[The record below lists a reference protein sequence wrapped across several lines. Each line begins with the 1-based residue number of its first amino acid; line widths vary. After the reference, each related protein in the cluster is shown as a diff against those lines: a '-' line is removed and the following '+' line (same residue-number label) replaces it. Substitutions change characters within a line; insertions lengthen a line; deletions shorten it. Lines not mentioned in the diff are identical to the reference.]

1 MSKIVDLVSLASI
14 VPPLNHEV
22 SGGFN
27 AIVDGKQVR
36 VRAVLERTV
45 VIEHQE
51 GGERSVV
58 RKDNCMVKPSAV
70 AFVPG
75 NPNNGVGP
83 RQWRRLPGKP
93 PATPQGRPLASSRS
107 RTLLWRGPPSIGAP
121 PPAPD
126 APTAAEFR
134 PRRAGTQPSLLSSHA
149 RGAPRV

>member
-1 MSKIVDLVSLASI
+1 VSLASI
-14 VPPLNHEV
+14 VPPANHEV

-45 VIEHQE
+45 VIEHHE

-58 RKDNCMVKPSAV
+58 RKDAILVKPSAV

-93 PATPQGRPLASSRS
+93 RRPRARPVATARS
-107 RTLLWRGPPSIGAP
+107 AGPPS
-121 PPAPD
+121 PA
-126 APTAAEFR
+126 R
-134 PRRAGTQPSLLSSHA
+134 PLPHLRALSRSLGNFLRRYNPAC
-149 RGAPRV
+149 

>member
-1 MSKIVDLVSLASI
+1 MSKIVPVELVSLASI

-27 AIVDGKQVR
+27 AMVDGKQVR

-58 RKDNCMVKPSAV
+58 RKDNCMVQPSAV

-93 PATPQGRPLASSRS
+93 PATPRV
-107 RTLLWRGPPSIGAP
+107 GPQPESISP
-121 PPAPD
+121 
-126 APTAAEFR
+126 
-134 PRRAGTQPSLLSSHA
+134 PRRSGRRRLRNRLIDVALRRQGQE
-149 RGAPRV
+149 GWK